1 MHLESPPGISLHIK
15 AKISSDEVFDSIRRS
30 RKGTTLWSHGECVIL
45 LFGVPV
51 WKGGQWPLVHF
62 QFASLAN
69 DVGMFLSSWAN
80 ET

>member
-1 MHLESPPGISLHIK
+1 M
-15 AKISSDEVFDSIRRS
+15 VS
-30 RKGTTLWSHGECVIL
+30 RKLVVL

-51 WKGGQWPLVHF
+51 WEGGLWPLIHF

-69 DVGMFLSSWAN
+69 DVGMFLSGWAN